1 MVVLILSCPAT
12 YCNVNGSVWSV
23 YPALQAPVDDKFA
36 FARDIRVL
44 ESRGLGQDEGPGG
57 AAIDSA
63 LRQFSVPVE
72 WQ

>member
-1 MVVLILSCPAT
+1 MVVLMVSCPAK
-12 YCNVNGSVWSV
+12 YCNVNESV
-23 YPALQAPVDDKFA
+23 YSLQAPLDDK

-44 ESRGLGQDEGPGG
+44 ESRGLGQDEGPGV